1 MKNTRLATDQEIEVL
16 NFLNNLRESGVTN
29 MYGATPYIQD
39 AFELNRTA
47 ATQLLKLW
55 MANFNKESNY
65 KTIKN

>member
-1 MKNTRLATDQEIEVL
+1 MKNTRLATNQEIEVL

-39 AFELNRTA
+39 AFELNRTV

-65 KTIKN
+65 KTLK